1 MQLQQLAKSAVLVY
15 NQLPKAHRMMLGM
28 LTAATLCVAVWHPFA
43 VYHERNADNE
53 QYIETDFA
61 PPADTS
67 GTQAGTG
74 TDTDTDTDDII
85 TDSSDQLPDEGL
97 AKESDDIDEA
107 SPTDTVIPTSLEY
120 TVASGDSLSAILT
133 QYGIDSSDV
142 ALLSNQ
148 YKGLR
153 NLQIGQ
159 TLAWELNDDG
169 ELKSLSWAVNRRETR
184 TYVRSG
190 NGFKETKEMREG
202 EWQTKRLTG
211 KVSGSLNASASKAG
225 LTRSEVR
232 DISKA
237 LQWQVDVRKVK
248 NGDRFTVLT
257 SREMLDG
264 KQEQSQML
272 AVRLHTNGRDYYAF
286 RAEDGRFYDAKG
298 DGLERGFLRFPTAR
312 QFRVSSHF
320 NPRRVNPVTG
330 RVAPHKGVDFA
341 MPVGTPVLAV
351 GDGEVVVAKF
361 SGAAGNFVAI
371 RHGRQFTTRYMHM
384 RKLLVKPGQKV
395 KRGDKVGLS
404 GNTGRSTGP
413 HLHFEVWNGQQ
424 AVNPLTAKLPRSGGL
439 TGKDRT
445 GYLALVKQYRPQL
458 TLD

>member
-1 MQLQQLAKSAVLVY
+1 
-15 NQLPKAHRMMLGM
+15 MMLGM
-28 LTAATLCVAVWHPFA
+28 LTAATLGVAVWHPFA

-330 RVAPHKGVDFA
+330 V
-341 MPVGTPVLAV
+341 
-351 GDGEVVVAKF
+351 
-361 SGAAGNFVAI
+361 
-371 RHGRQFTTRYMHM
+371 
-384 RKLLVKPGQKV
+384 
-395 KRGDKVGLS
+395 
-404 GNTGRSTGP
+404 
-413 HLHFEVWNGQQ
+413 
-424 AVNPLTAKLPRSGGL
+424 LPRIKGSISRCRSAHRYWQSA
-439 TGKDRT
+439 TGKWLWLNSAVRRAT
-445 GYLALVKQYRPQL
+445 SWLSVTVVSSPPVICTCANCWLNRARKSNAVIKSGYPVIPGALPVRIC
-458 TLD
+458 TLKSGTDNRR

>member
-28 LTAATLCVAVWHPFA
+28 LTAATLGVAVWHPFA
-43 VYHERNADNE
+43 VYHERTADTE
-53 QYIETDFA
+53 QYIELDYA
-61 PPADTS
+61 PPADAAV
-67 GTQAGTG
+67 TQTETG
-74 TDTDTDTDDII
+74 TDTDTDDII

-97 AKESDDIDEA
+97 AKESDDIDES

-133 QYGIDSSDV
+133 QYGIDASDV

-159 TLAWELNDDG
+159 TLAWELNEDG

-184 TYVRSG
+184 TYARSG

-237 LQWQVDVRKVK
+237 LQCRLMSVK
-248 NGDRFTVLT
+248 
-257 SREMLDG
+257 
-264 KQEQSQML
+264 
-272 AVRLHTNGRDYYAF
+272 
-286 RAEDGRFYDAKG
+286 
-298 DGLERGFLRFPTAR
+298 
-312 QFRVSSHF
+312 
-320 NPRRVNPVTG
+320 
-330 RVAPHKGVDFA
+330 
-341 MPVGTPVLAV
+341 
-351 GDGEVVVAKF
+351 
-361 SGAAGNFVAI
+361 
-371 RHGRQFTTRYMHM
+371 
-384 RKLLVKPGQKV
+384 
-395 KRGDKVGLS
+395 
-404 GNTGRSTGP
+404 
-413 HLHFEVWNGQQ
+413 
-424 AVNPLTAKLPRSGGL
+424 
-439 TGKDRT
+439 
-445 GYLALVKQYRPQL
+445 
-458 TLD
+458 